1 MAYPK
6 EHRAD
11 GRAGGCAAVDGGM
24 TRRAVLAGAAAAV
37 GSMLA
42 APARAQAASAVE
54 ELPETMET
62 SAEFNGPYT
71 AWAGYAS
78 TARHSIASGAVPV
91 KAPASPEVAWTAG
104 LAAPTDALALR
115 QSGQKTMLY
124 VLAGASIER
133 RDAATGDLLGAAELP
148 APACAGAQPVFAEA
162 SLAVVLE
169 TGQVA
174 VFDEELA
181 PAWVSK
187 APALPAGAASWGMS
201 SQVVNLGGALHAALV
216 ALDASGAALGI
227 ELFSLAGIDGSL
239 FWNVRLPV
247 SAGAPASPAP
257 RLIPAGE
264 GLLLLDGGSTAR
276 LVDIASGEVLDEAML
291 AGAIEGRIAECGT
304 GLPVES
310 RAAASWA
317 VGDASGSVSLLRAV
331 DGRLELDGTSALA
344 VAGAPWCLL
353 PFAPAVARG
362 HAYFWA
368 RRPGDPVDAAVCL
381 DVALDRVGAGEVG
394 EPVGGE
400 LPTPAA
406 PLLAV
411 VCGASDAV
419 VTLYAIAAS
428 GAVTAIEGV
437 DGADAACAASELSEP
452 VRRHTAHGAADQ
464 PRWHALFGDGS
475 LERVEGRL
483 AYGPRS
489 RRGPFRRD
497 ARGGQRGNRRPGIGA
512 RGHNAAGRRGVGVG
526 ALFLA
531 ATFGLYAFIRNR
543 GGRQRRDEGVDE
555 WREQRGEDD
564 GDDLD
569 RGWRRMVGSEEGYA
583 VPPGGRAHR
592 VRHAHPAVPAV
603 YLAFT
608 LAFTMFSFQPVLI
621 ALSLAGALAY
631 GCCARGVRER
641 WRACAGSCPWWR

>member
-91 KAPASPEVAWTAG
+91 KSPASPEVAWTAG
-104 LAAPTDALALR
+104 LAAPTDALVLR
-115 QSGQKTMLY
+115 QSGQKAMLY

-181 PAWVSK
+181 PAWVSA

-201 SQVVNLGGALHAALV
+201 SQVVSLGGALHAALV

-239 FWNVRLPV
+239 FWSARLPV
-247 SAGAPASPAP
+247 GAGAPASPAP
-257 RLIPAGE
+257 RLIAAGE

-276 LVDIASGEVLDEAML
+276 LVDIASGEVSDEIML

-304 GLPVES
+304 GLSVEPL
-310 RAAASWA
+310 AAASWT

-331 DGRLELDGTSALA
+331 DGRLELGGTSALA
-344 VAGAPWCLL
+344 AAGAPWRLL

-368 RRPGDPVDAAVCL
+368 RRTGDPVDAAVCL
-381 DVALDRVGAGEVG
+381 DVALDRIGAGEVG

-419 VTLYAIAAS
+419 VTLYAVAAS
-428 GAVTAIEGV
+428 GAVAAIEGV
-437 DGADAACAASELSEP
+437 DGADAACAASELWNPSGAIPRTEPLVNRDGTLFLATAPSNGSKGGLLTALAPDEARSAATPVGGSEGIDTLGSALAGITLP
-452 VRRHTAHGAADQ
+452 NGA
-464 PRWHALFGDGS
+464 
-475 LERVEGRL
+475 
-483 AYGPRS
+483 
-489 RRGPFRRD
+489 
-497 ARGGQRGNRRPGIGA
+497 
-512 RGHNAAGRRGVGVG
+512 GVGVG

-555 WREQRGEDD
+555 WREQHGEDD

-569 RGWRRMVGSEEGYA
+569 RG
-583 VPPGGRAHR
+583 PGA
-592 VRHAHPAVPAV
+592 A
-603 YLAFT
+603 
-608 LAFTMFSFQPVLI
+608 
-621 ALSLAGALAY
+621 
-631 GCCARGVRER
+631 
-641 WRACAGSCPWWR
+641 W

>member
-11 GRAGGCAAVDGGM
+11 GRAGGRAAVDGGM

-104 LAAPTDALALR
+104 LAAPADALALR
-115 QSGQKTMLY
+115 QSGQKTVLY

-181 PAWVSK
+181 PAWVSA

-201 SQVVNLGGALHAALV
+201 SQVVSLGGALHAALV

-239 FWNVRLPV
+239 FWSVRLPV

-257 RLIPAGE
+257 RLMPAGE

-310 RAAASWA
+310 RAAASWVA
-317 VGDASGSVSLLRAV
+317 GDASGSVSLLRAV

-381 DVALDRVGAGEVG
+381 DVALDRAGAGEVG

-419 VTLYAIAAS
+419 VTLYAVAAS
-428 GAVTAIEGV
+428 GAVTAIDGV
-437 DGADAACAASELSEP
+437 DGADAACAVSELWNPSGAIPRTEPLVNRDGTLFLATAPSNGSKGGLLTALAPDEARSAATPVGGSEGIDTLGSALAGITLP
-452 VRRHTAHGAADQ
+452 NGA
-464 PRWHALFGDGS
+464 
-475 LERVEGRL
+475 
-483 AYGPRS
+483 
-489 RRGPFRRD
+489 
-497 ARGGQRGNRRPGIGA
+497 
-512 RGHNAAGRRGVGVG
+512 GVGVG

-555 WREQRGEDD
+555 WREQHGEDD

-569 RGWRRMVGSEEGYA
+569 RG
-583 VPPGGRAHR
+583 PGA
-592 VRHAHPAVPAV
+592 A
-603 YLAFT
+603 
-608 LAFTMFSFQPVLI
+608 
-621 ALSLAGALAY
+621 
-631 GCCARGVRER
+631 
-641 WRACAGSCPWWR
+641 W

>member
-11 GRAGGCAAVDGGM
+11 RRAGGCAAVDGGM
-24 TRRAVLAGAAAAV
+24 TRRAVLAGAATAV

-124 VLAGASIER
+124 VLAGAAIER

-148 APACAGAQPVFAEA
+148 APACAAAQPVFAEA

-181 PAWVSK
+181 PAWVSA

-201 SQVVNLGGALHAALV
+201 SQVVSLGGALHAALV

-239 FWNVRLPV
+239 FWNARLPV
-247 SAGAPASPAP
+247 GAGAPASPVP
-257 RLIPAGE
+257 RLMAAGE

-276 LVDIASGEVLDEAML
+276 LVDIASGEVLDEVML
-291 AGAIEGRIAECGT
+291 AGAIEGRVAECGT
-304 GLPVES
+304 GLSVEP
-310 RAAASWA
+310 RAAASWV

-331 DGRLELDGTSALA
+331 DGRLELDGTSALV
-344 VAGAPWCLL
+344 VASAPWRLL
-353 PFAPAVARG
+353 SFAPAVARG

-381 DVALDRVGAGEVG
+381 DVALDRIGAGEVG

-437 DGADAACAASELSEP
+437 DGADAACAASELWNPSGAIPRTEPLINRDGTLFLATAPSNGSKGGLLTALAPDEARSAATPVGGSEGIDTLGSALAGITLP
-452 VRRHTAHGAADQ
+452 NGA
-464 PRWHALFGDGS
+464 
-475 LERVEGRL
+475 
-483 AYGPRS
+483 
-489 RRGPFRRD
+489 
-497 ARGGQRGNRRPGIGA
+497 
-512 RGHNAAGRRGVGVG
+512 GVGVG

-569 RGWRRMVGSEEGYA
+569 RGS
-583 VPPGGRAHR
+583 
-592 VRHAHPAVPAV
+592 
-603 YLAFT
+603 
-608 LAFTMFSFQPVLI
+608 
-621 ALSLAGALAY
+621 GAA
-631 GCCARGVRER
+631 
-641 WRACAGSCPWWR
+641 W

>member
-181 PAWVSK
+181 PAWVSA

-201 SQVVNLGGALHAALV
+201 SQVVSLGGALHAALV

-239 FWNVRLPV
+239 FWNVYLPV
-247 SAGAPASPAP
+247 GAGVPASPAP
-257 RLIPAGE
+257 RLMAAGE

-276 LVDIASGEVLDEAML
+276 LVDIASGEVSDEIML

-304 GLPVES
+304 GLSVES
-310 RAAASWA
+310 RAAASWV

-353 PFAPAVARG
+353 PFAPAMALG

-381 DVALDRVGAGEVG
+381 DVALDRIGAGEVG

-400 LPTPAA
+400 LSTPAA

-419 VTLYAIAAS
+419 VTLYAVAAS
-428 GAVTAIEGV
+428 GAVTAI
-437 DGADAACAASELSEP
+437 DGADAAYAVSELRNPSGAIPSTEPLVNRDGTLFLATAPSNGSKGGLLTALAPDEARSAATPVGGSEGIDTLGSALAGITLP
-452 VRRHTAHGAADQ
+452 NGA
-464 PRWHALFGDGS
+464 
-475 LERVEGRL
+475 
-483 AYGPRS
+483 
-489 RRGPFRRD
+489 
-497 ARGGQRGNRRPGIGA
+497 
-512 RGHNAAGRRGVGVG
+512 GVGVG

-555 WREQRGEDD
+555 WRERHGEDD

-569 RGWRRMVGSEEGYA
+569 RG
-583 VPPGGRAHR
+583 PGA
-592 VRHAHPAVPAV
+592 A
-603 YLAFT
+603 
-608 LAFTMFSFQPVLI
+608 
-621 ALSLAGALAY
+621 
-631 GCCARGVRER
+631 
-641 WRACAGSCPWWR
+641 W

>member
-187 APALPAGAASWGMS
+187 APALPTGAASWGMS
-201 SQVVNLGGALHAALV
+201 SQVVNLGGALRAALV

-276 LVDIASGEVLDEAML
+276 LVDIASGEVLDEIML

-304 GLPVES
+304 GLSVEP

-331 DGRLELDGTSALA
+331 DGRLELDGTSTLA
-344 VAGAPWCLL
+344 VDGAPWRLL

-368 RRPGDPVDAAVCL
+368 RRPGDPVGAAVCL

-419 VTLYAIAAS
+419 VTLYAVAAS

-437 DGADAACAASELSEP
+437 DGADAAYAASELWNPSGAIPRTEPLVNRDGTLFLATAPSNGSKGGLLTALAPDEARSAATPVGGSEGIDTLGSALAGITLP
-452 VRRHTAHGAADQ
+452 NGA
-464 PRWHALFGDGS
+464 
-475 LERVEGRL
+475 
-483 AYGPRS
+483 
-489 RRGPFRRD
+489 
-497 ARGGQRGNRRPGIGA
+497 
-512 RGHNAAGRRGVGVG
+512 GVGVG

-555 WREQRGEDD
+555 WREQHGEDD

-569 RGWRRMVGSEEGYA
+569 RGS
-583 VPPGGRAHR
+583 
-592 VRHAHPAVPAV
+592 
-603 YLAFT
+603 
-608 LAFTMFSFQPVLI
+608 
-621 ALSLAGALAY
+621 GAA
-631 GCCARGVRER
+631 
-641 WRACAGSCPWWR
+641 W